1 MAGYGSARYDLP
13 RCAETT
19 KVFVIASAYRAG
31 STMLATTLWE
41 KGAFGAPWDYFNF
54 ENKEMD
60 IMMARLG
67 AASLDEYVAKLF
79 ELRVSSNGVFST
91 KTHFHHFNSALQQSA
106 ELRRRLADARYLYVN
121 RRDKIAEAI
130 SMAKALQTN
139 SWMSFASA
147 RRAPLFYSREFIG
160 DCLREVMRQTEDWW
174 RWFGSCAIEPYV
186 VDYEEFIADVP
197 AGVAEIAHWLDI
209 EFNADE
215 EVVLP
220 KVERQS
226 DDINREWKERF
237 LAETKSG
244 FEFTR

>member
-1 MAGYGSARYDLP
+1 M
-13 RCAETT
+13 
-19 KVFVIASAYRAG
+19 
-31 STMLATTLWE
+31 
-41 KGAFGAPWDYFNF
+41 
-54 ENKEMD
+54 
-60 IMMARLG
+60 
-67 AASLDEYVAKLF
+67 
-79 ELRVSSNGVFST
+79 
-91 KTHFHHFNSALQQSA
+91 
-106 ELRRRLADARYLYVN
+106 
-121 RRDKIAEAI
+121 
-130 SMAKALQTN
+130 
-139 SWMSFASA
+139 
-147 RRAPLFYSREFIG
+147 FYSREFIG